1 MIMLSSAAKWRCA
14 QEGPPMMRGGT
25 PTQPADEYCPVQA
38 ASLLGGLIG
47 PALGGLL
54 ADVSGLRAPFTLTG
68 CAALL
73 AALYGAV
80 RLPETMGTRKEAE
93 SASCAKAMPEKEVMV
108 RASLTYDTGHLLPSL
123 CCILCFCS
131 VLRCCSYC
139 NASADI

>member
-1 MIMLSSAAKWRCA
+1 MGACRVR
-14 QEGPPMMRGGT
+14 QV
-25 PTQPADEYCPVQA
+25 ADEYCAVQA

-73 AALYGAV
+73 AALYGAI

-93 SASCAKAMPEKEVMV
+93 SASCATAMPAEEEVMV
-108 RASLTYDTGHLLPSL
+108 RASLTNNMGHLPFGLCSSL
-123 CCILCFCS
+123 CSCS
-131 VLRCCSYC
+131 VSRCCSSC
-139 NASADI
+139 NAPPDT